1 MMRYFIFVLF
11 YMLEVEHR
19 GVDVEG
25 RHETFFPVDAQSR
38 HLRRMLVDEP
48 LREPETKH
56 RFTLL
61 DDTFF

>member
-19 GVDVEG
+19 GVDVKG
-25 RHETFFPVDAQSR
+25 RDEAFLAVEAQRR